1 MDRPYAHAHYKTS
14 RADDSKNGFASLELY
29 RTTHGSNQSVRVA
42 RVVFWDAVGDF
53 FLETFNT
60 EIPVQLAEDLIAEAK
75 ATIKVR

>member
-1 MDRPYAHAHYKTS
+1 
-14 RADDSKNGFASLELY
+14 LY